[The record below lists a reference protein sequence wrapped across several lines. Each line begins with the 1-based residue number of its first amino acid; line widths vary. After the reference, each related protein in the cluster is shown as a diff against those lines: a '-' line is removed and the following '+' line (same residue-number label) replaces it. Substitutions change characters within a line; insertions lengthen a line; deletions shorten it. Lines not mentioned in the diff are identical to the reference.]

1 MNLEIMSFR
10 SLIKP
15 EILDRLPA
23 NTRVFHTDGKVMAE
37 FDDGEIVSVH
47 NLVGIQMEK
56 TQ

>member
-1 MNLEIMSFR
+1 MSFR